1 MTIEQFLCD
10 ENVEKILIEKL
21 NILNQDIYLN
31 EKKIDVNLRISI
43 FYYGVS
49 STSQKPILLK
59 DYIKKWLYEVKS
71 NELKPTSFD
80 RKEQTINYQ
89 IIPYI
94 GEIPLNKLSS
104 DDVQNMINELKS
116 KYSYSTVKKAYEAL
130 NACLKYAVKKKELL
144 YNPADCVSLPK
155 NMEQATSKIK
165 YFNDEQ
171 IAKIIR
177 ESIRCYKTGHRVYRM
192 GEIILF
198 LLNTG
203 MRIGEALALKWSDID
218 FQKHNVKVRKNVVFV
233 KKRDNAKSKNYE
245 YKEQSTKTKSG
256 SRIVP
261 LNSDAM
267 KALIN
272 IKVVNGQY
280 EYVFSTSKGNRLY
293 PRNVDR
299 MFRSILKNCDIELTG
314 VHTLRHT
321 FASRLFAKGIDVK
334 TVSELLGH
342 SEVGI
347 TYDTYIHLIQEQH
360 IAAVETLENVLL

>member
-1 MTIEQFLCD
+1 
-10 ENVEKILIEKL
+10 
-21 NILNQDIYLN
+21 
-31 EKKIDVNLRISI
+31 
-43 FYYGVS
+43 
-49 STSQKPILLK
+49 
-59 DYIKKWLYEVKS
+59 
-71 NELKPTSFD
+71 
-80 RKEQTINYQ
+80 
-89 IIPYI
+89 
-94 GEIPLNKLSS
+94 
-104 DDVQNMINELKS
+104 
-116 KYSYSTVKKAYEAL
+116 
-130 NACLKYAVKKKELL
+130 
-144 YNPADCVSLPK
+144 
-155 NMEQATSKIK
+155 MERATSKIK

-171 IAKIIR
+171 IAKIIS
-177 ESIRCYKTGHRVYRM
+177 ESIRCYKTGNRVYQM

-256 SRIVP
+256 SLIVP

-267 KALIN
+267 KVLIS